1 MKKIVL
7 MLALIY
13 GIPTVLS
20 AQHAEYNTGVAVS
33 LPAVKTVEI
42 NGEAPVPASSST
54 TVAISYHDTKLPA
67 FAWTF
72 PRDYGAFINLYL
84 MQRFTLPTST
94 AFLDSVSIYIDS
106 VSTGA
111 IRIRVLP
118 DSVTHFANGTF
129 RMPKFSPVL
138 DQIIIDKSALRM
150 RAFNTIR
157 LQGVLVPRDFFITV
171 EFTVNQGK
179 NNSVTL
185 ISDGHTAPY
194 RTEQDSRTVMVN
206 QVSNQIQVMLMD
218 SLFRDS
224 GTQKMLFPYLYMTA
238 FTDTATFS
246 PFPAFVTSPP
256 TTAYAGIR
264 YTYAA
269 HASGVPRPTYSLVKA
284 PQGMVINSV
293 TGEVVWMPSNTDVGD
308 HTVTVRA
315 SNSNGDQDQTYTL
328 TVVQPTRPRIT
339 STPRTKAIVKELYS
353 YQVTATGGPPPM
365 FALLTGPP
373 GMTISPATGLITMT
387 PADNQVGVFNVSV
400 RASNAVG
407 LDVQSFQ
414 LQVDASAVPPQIIS
428 TPVTKV
434 AAGQPYAY
442 QAKASGNPE
451 PTWSMVK
458 GPSGMTIGFSTG
470 LVRWN
475 PNPGE
480 EGDYEVT
487 VRAENRAGND
497 EQTFTVTVTP
507 PPVLPTF
514 TSTPDTTAIAGQLYS
529 YTAAATGSPDP
540 VYRLS
545 EAPLGMSIDSVTGE
559 VKWVPA
565 RNQKGRNPV
574 RVSAVN
580 LAGSAEQL
588 FSIYVMTIPMITSTP
603 KIAAEVDKEY
613 TYRVTA
619 DAEPAATFS
628 LAMSPTG
635 MTIDATTGEVTW
647 TPEASQLGQHSVSVD
662 AKNPAGTDRQ
672 AFTVIVS
679 QPTSV
684 DAVSANAFF
693 LSQNFPN
700 PVSIERGASPSHTR
714 IMYSLP
720 RSAHVVIEVRDLLGR
735 VIRTLV
741 DARKEPGIYTAELNL
756 GEGGQPFDSGVYII
770 LMRSG
775 QYHQTRVMTVIK

>member
-1 MKKIVL
+1 MKKLVL
-7 MLALIY
+7 ILALMY
-13 GIPTVLS
+13 GIPSILS
-20 AQHAEYNTGVAVS
+20 AQEAKYSAGVPASSPSVKAV
-33 LPAVKTVEI
+33 TV
-42 NGEAPVPASSST
+42 NSKAPVPASSST
-54 TVAISYHDTKLPA
+54 TVAISYHDPKLPA

-72 PRDYGAFINLYL
+72 PRDYGAFVNLYL
-84 MQRFTLPTST
+84 MQRFTLPTSSG
-94 AFLDSVSIYIDS
+94 FLDSVSIYIDN

-138 DQIIIDKSALRM
+138 DQIIVDKSALQM
-150 RAFNTIR
+150 KAFNTIK
-157 LQGVLVPRDFFITV
+157 LQGVVVPRDFFITV

-179 NNSVTL
+179 NNTVTL

-194 RTEQDSRTVMVN
+194 RTEMDSRTVMVN
-206 QVSNQIQVMLMD
+206 QISNQIQVMLMD

-238 FTDTATFS
+238 YTDTATFS

-256 TTAYAGIR
+256 ATAYAGIR
-264 YTYAA
+264 YVYAA
-269 HASGVPRPTYSLVKA
+269 HASGVPRPTYSLVKG
-284 PQGMVINSV
+284 PQGMAINSV
-293 TGEVVWMPSNTDVGD
+293 TGELIWMPSNADVGD

-328 TVVQPTRPRIT
+328 SVVAPTRPKIT
-339 STPRTKAIVKELYS
+339 SKPRTKAIVKELYS
-353 YQVTATGGPPPM
+353 YQATATGGPSPT
-365 FALLTGPP
+365 FALLAGPP
-373 GMTISPATGLITMT
+373 GMTVDPGTGLVTMT
-387 PADNQVGVFNVSV
+387 PADNQVGVFNVSL

-407 LDVQSFQ
+407 LDVQNFQ
-414 LQVDASAVPPQIIS
+414 LQIDASAVPPQIIS
-428 TPVTKV
+428 SPVTKV
-434 AAGQPYAY
+434 AAGQPYSY
-442 QAKASGNPE
+442 QLVANGNPE

-458 GPSGMTIGFSTG
+458 GPSGMTVGFSTG

-475 PNPGE
+475 PNPGQ

-497 EQTFTVTVTP
+497 EQAFTVTVTP

-514 TSTPDTTAIAGQLYS
+514 TSTPDTTAVAGQLYS
-529 YTAAATGSPDP
+529 YTAAATGSPEP

-545 EAPLGMSIDSVTGE
+545 EAPSGMSIDSVSGE
-559 VKWVPA
+559 VKWVPT
-565 RNQKGRNPV
+565 RNQKGRNSV

-580 LAGSAEQL
+580 LAGSAEQQ
-588 FSIYVMTIPMITSTP
+588 FSIYVMTVPMITSTP
-603 KIAAEVDKEY
+603 RVAAEIGKEY
-613 TYRVTA
+613 NYQVTA
-619 DAEPAATFS
+619 DAEPAATYS
-628 LAMSPTG
+628 LAMSPAG
-635 MTIDATTGEVTW
+635 MTINEGTGEITW
-647 TPEASQLGQHSVSVD
+647 TPDASQFGQHSVSVD

-684 DAVSANAFF
+684 DAVSADAFF

-700 PVSIERGASPSHTR
+700 PVSLERGDSPSLTR

-735 VIRTLV
+735 VVQTLV
-741 DARKEPGIYTAELNL
+741 DARIDPGIYSAELNL
-756 GEGGQPFDSGVYII
+756 AEAGRQFDSGVYII
-770 LMRSG
+770 VMRSG
-775 QYHQTRVMTVIK
+775 QYRQTRLMTVIK